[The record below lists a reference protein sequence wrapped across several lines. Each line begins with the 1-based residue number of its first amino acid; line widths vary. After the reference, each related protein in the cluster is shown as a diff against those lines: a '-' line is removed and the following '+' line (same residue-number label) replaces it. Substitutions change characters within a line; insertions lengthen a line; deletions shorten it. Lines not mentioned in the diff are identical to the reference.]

1 MQTLFTR
8 EPRPVEIRQRI
19 RESPST
25 SELVERKMKEL
36 HNAQQEVEQLKQQL
50 SERDREVS
58 TLLPLPFSPSL
69 SPRGFNSLAA
79 DVSPNGRLAKVQAGN
94 RSNEGAVD

>member
-58 TLLPLPFSPSL
+58 TLLPLPL
-69 SPRGFNSLAA
+69 SYRGINSLAA